1 MGRRMVRFLNFLTR
15 VRRPRCKPE
24 ELLILLPSCM
34 QNSECRQKITN
45 DTAECLRCGRCKVK
59 DMLELQE
66 KYGAQCAVATGG
78 RIALE
83 LASRSDVKG
92 IVAVACEKEAEEGMK
107 AVFPKPA
114 LAIIN
119 IRPHGPC
126 KDTDVDVEEVE
137 AAIRLLL
144 GK

>member
-1 MGRRMVRFLNFLTR
+1 MVRFLNFLTR